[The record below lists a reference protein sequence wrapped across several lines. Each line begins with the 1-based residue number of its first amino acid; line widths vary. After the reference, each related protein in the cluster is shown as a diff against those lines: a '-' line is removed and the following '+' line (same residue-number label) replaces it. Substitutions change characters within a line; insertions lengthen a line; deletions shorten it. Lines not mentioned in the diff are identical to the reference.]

1 MAVLTNRQQLARK
14 LVDELNKFEDVW
26 VTSPLPLRDG
36 TRLHIQILDRSRNE
50 VVQIIKDLGY
60 DARFVS
66 VLPRITS
73 TWTQAACLYEVDF
86 PGDRQPIID
95 DRVIPKGEIAEPTKK
110 TDVELEGMRRYLEGK
125 L

>member
-1 MAVLTNRQQLARK
+1 MAITERQQQAKR
-14 LVDELNKFEDVW
+14 LVDELSKFEDTW

-36 TRLHIQILDRSRNE
+36 TRLRVQIADRSRNE

-60 DARFVS
+60 EPRFVS

-73 TWTQAACLYEVDF
+73 AWTQAACLYEVDF

-95 DRVIPKGEIAEPTKK
+95 DRTIKDTKLAPPKKDA
-110 TDVELEGMRRYLEGK
+110 DVDAMMKHIYGK
-125 L
+125 PR